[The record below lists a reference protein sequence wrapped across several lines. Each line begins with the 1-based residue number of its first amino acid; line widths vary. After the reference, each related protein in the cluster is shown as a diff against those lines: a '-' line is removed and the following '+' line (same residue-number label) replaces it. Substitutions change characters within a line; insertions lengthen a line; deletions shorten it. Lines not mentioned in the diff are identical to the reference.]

1 MWLSIVCV
9 CLMGLIGW
17 KSLKVPPSELRLHC
31 TLQTGQSFRW
41 WQTSKEVYTGVI
53 GTRVFQLRQT
63 PDMILYRYLLIF
75 SSFTKTTVRRLNEIK
90 ESVVELSDERI
101 LNEYFNLEEC
111 RMADLV
117 LNWSQKDTRFGSVA
131 PFLSGARVLRQ
142 EPLECLF
149 QFICSSNNHIIRIQV
164 TASLLSLD
172 NRFHREWLKLC
183 VSPMETYSGHWS
195 HLI

>member
-1 MWLSIVCV
+1 
-9 CLMGLIGW
+9 
-17 KSLKVPPSELRLHC
+17 
-31 TLQTGQSFRW
+31 
-41 WQTSKEVYTGVI
+41 
-53 GTRVFQLRQT
+53 
-63 PDMILYRYLLIF
+63 
-75 SSFTKTTVRRLNEIK
+75 
-90 ESVVELSDERI
+90 
-101 LNEYFNLEEC
+101 
-111 RMADLV
+111 MADLV